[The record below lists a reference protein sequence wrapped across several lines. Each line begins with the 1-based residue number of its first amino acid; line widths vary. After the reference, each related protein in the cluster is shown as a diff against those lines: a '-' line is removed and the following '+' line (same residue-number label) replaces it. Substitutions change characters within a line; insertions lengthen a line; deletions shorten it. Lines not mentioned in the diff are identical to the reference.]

1 MAGGYG
7 EPVGE
12 AGGGVVEEMADGQL
26 QQRSAYTARVA
37 EGA

>member
-1 MAGGYG
+1 
-7 EPVGE
+7 
-12 AGGGVVEEMADGQL
+12 VVEEMADGQL